1 MKLDIKKVYLLQW
14 STKETIRNFWST
26 TETHERGS
34 PKHNNFDF
42 SWPKML
48 MVVIRSKRSIKP
60 SMGRP
65 RQQKLS
71 LLWSSIPGK
80 KKSNPTSLCFS
91 LRLPL
96 AHRSRFKSLQ
106 NASSICW
113 EWFTRWYDPRDPMNL
128 EWEDLELLL
137 EDRPIFKFGSKTGL
151 TIGKYIG
158 VEEEEDEMRVIIT
171 QPYTN
176 SNFTE
181 SSNSSSVYFME
192 HSGYYVP
199 LALHIAK
206 DERKTQEESFLGEEN
221 REKKTWVVLL
231 KISKTFKALSYQWG
245 ILMIELIWKA

>member
-1 MKLDIKKVYLLQW
+1 
-14 STKETIRNFWST
+14 
-26 TETHERGS
+26 
-34 PKHNNFDF
+34 
-42 SWPKML
+42 
-48 MVVIRSKRSIKP
+48 
-60 SMGRP
+60 
-65 RQQKLS
+65 
-71 LLWSSIPGK
+71 
-80 KKSNPTSLCFS
+80 
-91 LRLPL
+91 
-96 AHRSRFKSLQ
+96 
-106 NASSICW
+106 
-113 EWFTRWYDPRDPMNL
+113 MNL

-221 REKKTWVVLL
+221 REKKT
-231 KISKTFKALSYQWG
+231 
-245 ILMIELIWKA
+245 